1 MIPLQKA
8 RGLLVA
14 ASLLVV
20 AGGTTLWAHEEELPG
35 VWGGVG
41 IEEHL
46 GSYVPL
52 DASFTTDDGVPITLR
67 ELVHTPTI
75 LALVYYRC
83 PNACDYL
90 LTSMAGVIGR
100 LPATPVR
107 DYQVLTMTID
117 EHETLADARKAK
129 RISLESIEAPFPPE
143 AWRFL
148 TGNAENIRKVAD
160 AVGFH
165 YVRNGDDFDHPLGLV
180 ILSPQG
186 KIVRYMTG
194 TDFLPVDLKMSL
206 MEASTG
212 TVGPTIAKVMRFCF
226 SYDPQNHK
234 FVFNILKITASF
246 TVLVALGLVLYL
258 LLAGRKRRTAGRV

>member
-1 MIPLQKA
+1 MRRA
-8 RGLLVA
+8 RGLLMA
-14 ASLLVV
+14 ALAFAVT
-20 AGGTTLWAHEEELPG
+20 AGTYLGAHEKATPG
-35 VWGGVG
+35 VWNGVG

-46 GSYVPL
+46 GSFVPL
-52 DASFTTDDGVPITLR
+52 DAAFTTEDGAAVTLR
-67 ELVHTPTI
+67 DLVHAPTI

-83 PNACDYL
+83 PNACDFL
-90 LTSMAGVIGR
+90 LTSMAGVIS
-100 LPATPVR
+100 LLSATPGK
-107 DYQVLTMTID
+107 DYQVVTMTID
-117 EHETLADARKAK
+117 EHETLTDALKAK
-129 RISLESIEAPFPPE
+129 RISLESIDAPFPPE

-148 TGNAENIRKVAD
+148 TGSEHDIREVAEAI
-160 AVGFH
+160 GFH

-194 TDFLPVDLKMSL
+194 TDFLPVDLTMSL

-234 FVFNILKITASF
+234 FVFNILKVTA
-246 TVLVALGLVLYL
+246 LVTLCVASGLVLYL
-258 LLAGRKRRTAGRV
+258 LLAGRKRRIAGRV

>member
-1 MIPLQKA
+1 MRRA
-8 RGLLVA
+8 RGFAAAALL
-14 ASLLVV
+14 LIG
-20 AGGTTLWAHEEELPG
+20 AGGTALWAHEDDLPG

-46 GSYVPL
+46 GGFVPL
-52 DASFTTDDGVPITLR
+52 DAAFTRDDGTPVTLR
-67 ELVHTPTI
+67 QLVHAPTI

-90 LTSMAGVIGR
+90 LTGMAGVIAR
-100 LPATPVR
+100 LSAVPGK
-107 DYQVLTMTID
+107 DYQVVTMTID
-117 EHETLADARKAK
+117 DRETLVDARKAK

-143 AWRFL
+143 AWQFL
-148 TGNAENIRKVAD
+148 TGRAADIGKVAE
-160 AVGFH
+160 AVGFR
-165 YVRNGDDFDHPLGLV
+165 YVRKGDDFEHPLGLV

-226 SYDPQNHK
+226 SYDPQNHT
-234 FVFNILKITASF
+234 FVFNILRITASF
-246 TVLVALGLVLYL
+246 TLLVALALVLYL
-258 LLAGRKRRTAGRV
+258 VFAGRKRRTAGRV

>member
-1 MIPLQKA
+1 MRRA
-8 RGLLVA
+8 RGLFMA
-14 ASLLVV
+14 ALLLVC
-20 AGGTTLWAHEEELPG
+20 AGSAAVWAHEEASPG

-41 IEEHL
+41 IEERL
-46 GSYVPL
+46 GSFVPL
-52 DASFTTDDGVPITLR
+52 DAGFVTDSGTPMTLR
-67 ELVHTPTI
+67 ELIHGPTI

-83 PNACDYL
+83 PNACDFL

-100 LPATPVR
+100 LSAVPVR
-107 DYQVLTMTID
+107 DYQVVTMTID
-117 EHETLADARKAK
+117 DHETLADALKAK

-143 AWRFL
+143 AWQFL
-148 TGNAENIRKVAD
+148 TGNAESIRKVAE

-212 TVGPTIAKVMRFCF
+212 TVGPTIARVMRFCF
-226 SYDPQNHK
+226 SYDPQNHH
-234 FVFNILKITASF
+234 FVFNILRITASF
-246 TVLVALGLVLYL
+246 TLLVALALVLYL
-258 LLAGRKRRTAGRV
+258 ILAGRKRRTAGRV

>member
-100 LPATPVR
+100 LPAVPIK
-107 DYQVLTMTID
+107 DYQVVTMTID
-117 EHETLADARKAK
+117 EHETLTDARKAK
-129 RISLESIEAPFPPE
+129 RIGLESIEAPFPP
-143 AWRFL
+143 
-148 TGNAENIRKVAD
+148 
-160 AVGFH
+160 
-165 YVRNGDDFDHPLGLV
+165 
-180 ILSPQG
+180 
-186 KIVRYMTG
+186 
-194 TDFLPVDLKMSL
+194 
-206 MEASTG
+206 
-212 TVGPTIAKVMRFCF
+212 
-226 SYDPQNHK
+226 
-234 FVFNILKITASF
+234 
-246 TVLVALGLVLYL
+246 
-258 LLAGRKRRTAGRV
+258 

>member
-1 MIPLQKA
+1 MGRP
-8 RGLLVA
+8 RGLLA
-14 ASLLVV
+14 AALLLAI
-20 AGGTTLWAHEEELPG
+20 AGGAAARAEEKSLPG

-46 GSYVPL
+46 GSFVPL
-52 DASFTTDDGVPITLR
+52 DAKFTTDDGAPVTLHD
-67 ELVHTPTI
+67 LVRTPTI
-75 LALVYYRC
+75 LALVYFRC

-90 LTSMAGVIGR
+90 LTSMAGVIR
-100 LPATPVR
+100 LLPATPVR

-117 EHETLADARKAK
+117 DRETLADARKAK
-129 RISLESIEAPFPPE
+129 KLSLESIEAPFPPE

-148 TGNAENIRKVAD
+148 TGSAEDIRKVAD

-165 YVRNGDDFDHPLGLV
+165 YVRNGDEFDHPLGLV

-246 TVLVALGLVLYL
+246 TLLVALGLVSYL

>member
-1 MIPLQKA
+1 MA
-8 RGLLVA
+8 ALLLAIAGSA
-14 ASLLVV
+14 AWGADEKS
-20 AGGTTLWAHEEELPG
+20 LPG
-35 VWGGVG
+35 LWNGVG
-41 IEEHL
+41 IEERL

-52 DASFTTDDGVPITLR
+52 DVRFTTEDGAPVTLR
-67 ELVHTPTI
+67 DLVRTPTI

-83 PNACDYL
+83 PNACDFL
-90 LTSMAGVIGR
+90 LTGMAGVIK
-100 LPATPVR
+100 LLAATPGK
-107 DYQVLTMTID
+107 DYQVVTISIND
-117 EHETLADARKAK
+117 HETLTDARKAK

-148 TGNAENIRKVAD
+148 TGNTEDIRKVAE

-165 YVRNGDDFDHPLGLV
+165 YVKNGDDFDHPLGLV

-194 TDFLPVDLKMSL
+194 TEFLPVDLKMSI

-234 FVFNILKITASF
+234 FVFNILKVTAIV
-246 TVLVALGLVLYL
+246 TLCVAFGLVLYL
-258 LLAGRKRRTAGRV
+258 ILAGRKRRIAGRI